1 MTKYIWIYAAVS
13 ALLGTACSDSEY
25 DLQTLVPD
33 QYHNVVNV
41 KENTNTAVR
50 IYDTGLDKEFEF
62 TVLRGGSDPS
72 VAIEAETVP
81 MTQEELS
88 AIDADYVLLPE
99 KCYSLDGAIAI
110 PKGEGADK
118 FTVSFSADQV
128 TTVREM
134 SEALSAPK
142 VYCLALKLVSEK
154 SSVFSDK
161 SYIIRRVDVMLPE
174 LGFAEAGEI
183 KKQLYDAQQ
192 TVTLDFAVVR
202 GETDE
207 TQPVKAM
214 LSPMTQEELAKI
226 NPDYMTVPENLYTL
240 SEKVFEIPVGA
251 ERLSL
256 NASFTGEQISA
267 VREAAAAQS
276 KQACLA
282 LKIESD
288 NAAVVEDRNI
298 LLYLMDI
305 TQPVLHFELVS
316 GAAPHTYWPWW
327 WDNRAYDNWYLPY
340 PDFKTPCADCWGSG
354 VTFRLKMPDGI
365 QNTWTIKCRFD
376 YDESLIAAYNE
387 SEEIMGPDLY
397 GGLENWRKTRTDYA
411 ALPSADDM
419 AFFDAAGNR
428 IEEITMNPGVNEV
441 LVTYKRNT
449 GGFNGAGLYLCPIVA
464 STDLFP
470 VDNEQY
476 VLLHDEITLPDKTL
490 WEPYEAGDGTLAAL
504 YDGNRWG
511 NSWQTSWFPGYCD
524 KTYGQYFQINIKQY
538 QPSHAIRFIL
548 WGNGDNEWHWNEGTA
563 PREMKV
569 FITSDAVPAPTGNH
583 DTDRATY
590 NALTWVEVGH
600 IWCEAYSGRGWISP
614 AIDLQ
619 GRTAN
624 AIRLC
629 TYSKAGDGANYKTNS
644 GPFEGNFNREPWNDR
659 VQTVV
664 NETLYNNGWEDTYGN
679 NIVITE
685 LRMYGN

>member
-1 MTKYIWIYAAVS
+1 
-13 ALLGTACSDSEY
+13 
-25 DLQTLVPD
+25 
-33 QYHNVVNV
+33 
-41 KENTNTAVR
+41 
-50 IYDTGLDKEFEF
+50 
-62 TVLRGGSDPS
+62 
-72 VAIEAETVP
+72 
-81 MTQEELS
+81 
-88 AIDADYVLLPE
+88 
-99 KCYSLDGAIAI
+99 
-110 PKGEGADK
+110 
-118 FTVSFSADQV
+118 
-128 TTVREM
+128 
-134 SEALSAPK
+134 
-142 VYCLALKLVSEK
+142 
-154 SSVFSDK
+154 
-161 SYIIRRVDVMLPE
+161 
-174 LGFAEAGEI
+174 
-183 KKQLYDAQQ
+183 
-192 TVTLDFAVVR
+192 
-202 GETDE
+202 
-207 TQPVKAM
+207 
-214 LSPMTQEELAKI
+214 
-226 NPDYMTVPENLYTL
+226 
-240 SEKVFEIPVGA
+240 
-251 ERLSL
+251 
-256 NASFTGEQISA
+256 
-267 VREAAAAQS
+267 
-276 KQACLA
+276 
-282 LKIESD
+282 
-288 NAAVVEDRNI
+288 
-298 LLYLMDI
+298 
-305 TQPVLHFELVS
+305 
-316 GAAPHTYWPWW
+316 
-327 WDNRAYDNWYLPY
+327 
-340 PDFKTPCADCWGSG
+340 
-354 VTFRLKMPDGI
+354 MPDGI

-419 AFFDAAGNR
+419 TFFDAAGNR

-490 WEPYEAGDGTLAAL
+490 WEPYEAGEGTLAAL
-504 YDGNRWG
+504 YDSNRWG